1 MKILV
6 ISDVHSCIEA
16 LEAVW
21 ARESDA
27 DAIICAGDVVD
38 WGWNPHEVIC
48 WLREHN
54 AITVMGN
61 HDLIVKN
68 VYNSGNFQELG
79 KEEEYRF
86 HNANRLTEEDAAWLN
101 ALKETEIVTF
111 GDTTYCIRHAY
122 DVVES
127 SSHVIDMIKSR
138 SYIMGFEDMWREFV
152 GKHECAEKRCIVLGH
167 SHICYTLKA
176 GRDSMYINPGSM
188 SYRLSGNSCLHGADY
203 IVINDGIPEMRHVDY
218 SLRKVYQKIMSSG
231 FRADVMRQALIYA
244 GPEGDDWFE

>member
-127 SSHVIDMIKSR
+127 SSHVVDMIKSR

-152 GKHECAEKRCIVLGH
+152 GNHECAEKRCIVLGLH
-167 SHICYTLKA
+167 SQGGQEFNVYKSRQYVVQTQRKFLPPRCRLYRHK
-176 GRDSMYINPGSM
+176 RWNPGNASR
-188 SYRLSGNSCLHGADY
+188 RLLLEKGVSEDY
-203 IVINDGIPEMRHVDY
+203 ELGLPR
-218 SLRKVYQKIMSSG
+218 
-231 FRADVMRQALIYA
+231 
-244 GPEGDDWFE
+244 